1 MSVISVKTKYHV
13 PPRKNSETGKGCIAY
28 LSDEKSHNES
38 NVSPIR
44 NLRKSSNCGDFKS
57 VARKRFKE
65 QARNSNAN
73 VELYSIVQSFDLD
86 ELDPENQNDV
96 DKAHEI
102 GVLTAKEIMKKVG
115 DREFCVFTQAD
126 GESHHL
132 HNHIVIMNCDKELN
146 TIKHGLSWKRTLA
159 PINDKITSEQLQ
171 NAKQKDVQKRLK
183 KSYDEVTALSPT
195 QRKSKRQ
202 KENEKKK
209 EYIYENVNDVLKIA
223 KSQKEFVE
231 LLRERQIIIRRN
243 AKEKEFNWLTKSGK
257 YKSRLPFEYQGY
269 KITSKKLINQN
280 PEEILRTLYQNKL
293 KFEDKQRQNAKSQTD
308 KATETKLNEEQ
319 VIKPREI
326 KPQTQIKTPKPQK
339 TANRQIKKQEE
350 TKIVSKTPKNKF
362 KKIEER
368 NTNIVRVRKSSIS
381 SLTDLELILAI
392 RKRDIWRNKHFHE
405 ANWRNNSTY
414 LQLQGKVTFLRSQLT
429 AEIKT
434 QQQAQQT
441 MIATQ
446 QAERRIK
453 KQEEGVEF

>member
-38 NVSPIR
+38 SASPIR
-44 NLRKSSNCGDFKS
+44 NLRKSSNCGDFKT

-96 DKAHEI
+96 DKAHKI
-102 GVLTAKEIMKKVG
+102 GILTAKEIMKKVG

-146 TIKHGLSWKRTLA
+146 TIKHGLSWKKTLA
-159 PINDKITSEQLQ
+159 PINYKITGEQLQ
-171 NAKQKDVQKRLK
+171 NAKQKAIQSRLK
-183 KSYDEVTALSPT
+183 KSYDEVTALST
-195 QRKSKRQ
+195 ANRKIKRQ
-202 KENEKKK
+202 TENEKKK
-209 EYIYENVNDVLKIA
+209 EYIFENVNDVLEIA
-223 KSQKEFVE
+223 KTQKEFVE

-257 YKSRLPFEYQGY
+257 YKSRLPFEYEGY

-280 PEEILRTLYQNKL
+280 PEQILRKLYQNKQ
-293 KFEDKQRQNAKSQTD
+293 KFEAKQRQNTKSQTD
-308 KATETKLNEEQ
+308 KTIETKLNEEQ

-326 KPQTQIKTPKPQK
+326 KSQTQIKTPKSQK
-339 TANRQIKKQEE
+339 TANQQNKKKQEK
-350 TKIVSKTPKNKF
+350 TKISSKTPKNK
-362 KKIEER
+362 IEER
-368 NTNIVRVRKSSIS
+368 NVNAVHVRKSNIN
-381 SLTDLELILAI
+381 SLTDLELVMAI

-405 ANWRNNSTY
+405 ANWQNNSTY
-414 LQLQGKVTFLRSQLT
+414 LQLQGKVVFLRTQLT
-429 AEIKT
+429 AEIKA

-441 MIATQ
+441 IIATQ
-446 QAERRIK
+446 EAERRIK
-453 KQEEGVEF
+453 KQEEGPGY

>member
-1 MSVISVKTKYHV
+1 M
-13 PPRKNSETGKGCIAY
+13 
-28 LSDEKSHNES
+28 
-38 NVSPIR
+38 
-44 NLRKSSNCGDFKS
+44 
-57 VARKRFKE
+57 
-65 QARNSNAN
+65 
-73 VELYSIVQSFDLD
+73 
-86 ELDPENQNDV
+86 
-96 DKAHEI
+96 
-102 GVLTAKEIMKKVG
+102 
-115 DREFCVFTQAD
+115 
-126 GESHHL
+126 
-132 HNHIVIMNCDKELN
+132 
-146 TIKHGLSWKRTLA
+146 
-159 PINDKITSEQLQ
+159 Q

-223 KSQKEFVE
+223 KSQEEFVE

-308 KATETKLNEEQ
+308 KATKTKLNEEQ

-326 KPQTQIKTPKPQK
+326 KPQTQK

-362 KKIEER
+362 K
-368 NTNIVRVRKSSIS
+368 
-381 SLTDLELILAI
+381 
-392 RKRDIWRNKHFHE
+392 
-405 ANWRNNSTY
+405 NN
-414 LQLQGKVTFLRSQLT
+414 
-429 AEIKT
+429 
-434 QQQAQQT
+434 
-441 MIATQ
+441 
-446 QAERRIK
+446 
-453 KQEEGVEF
+453 

>member
-1 MSVISVKTKYHV
+1 MSIISVKTKYHT

-146 TIKHGLSWKRTLA
+146 TIRHGLSWKKTLA
-159 PINDKITSEQLQ
+159 PLNDKITSEQLQ
-171 NAKQKDVQKRLK
+171 NTKQKAVQERLK
-183 KSYDEVTALSPT
+183 KSYEEVTALST
-195 QRKSKRQ
+195 AKRKTKRQ
-202 KENEKKK
+202 NENEKKK

-223 KSQKEFVE
+223 KTQKEFVE

-280 PEEILRTLYQNKL
+280 PEQILRKLYQNKQ
-293 KFEDKQRQNAKSQTD
+293 KFEDKQHQNAKSQKD
-308 KATETKLNEEQ
+308 KAIETKSNEEQ

-326 KPQTQIKTPKPQK
+326 KPQTQIKTPKLQK
-339 TANRQIKKQEE
+339 TANKQIKKQEE
-350 TKIVSKTPKNKF
+350 TKISSKTSKN
-362 KKIEER
+362 KIEER
-368 NTNIVRVRKSSIS
+368 NVSAVHVRKSNIS
-381 SLTDLELILAI
+381 SLTDLELMVAI
-392 RKRDIWRNKHFHE
+392 NKRDVWRNKHCRE
-405 ANWRNNSTY
+405 ANWQNNATY
-414 LQLQGKVTFLRSQLT
+414 LQLQSKVVFLRTQLT
-429 AEIKT
+429 AEIKA

-441 MIATQ
+441 MIATKE
-446 QAERRIK
+446 AERRIK
-453 KQEEGVEF
+453 KQEEGPGY

>member
-350 TKIVSKTPKNKF
+350 TKIVSETPKNKF

>member
-1 MSVISVKTKYHV
+1 M
-13 PPRKNSETGKGCIAY
+13 
-28 LSDEKSHNES
+28 
-38 NVSPIR
+38 
-44 NLRKSSNCGDFKS
+44 
-57 VARKRFKE
+57 
-65 QARNSNAN
+65 
-73 VELYSIVQSFDLD
+73 
-86 ELDPENQNDV
+86 
-96 DKAHEI
+96 
-102 GVLTAKEIMKKVG
+102 TAKEIMKKVG

-183 KSYDEVTALSPT
+183 KSYDEVTALSPS

-339 TANRQIKKQEE
+339 TANQQNKKKQEK
-350 TKIVSKTPKNKF
+350 TKISSKTPKNK
-362 KKIEER
+362 IEER
-368 NTNIVRVRKSSIS
+368 NVNAVHVRKSNIN
-381 SLTDLELILAI
+381 SLTDLELVMAI

-405 ANWRNNSTY
+405 ANWQNNSTY
-414 LQLQGKVTFLRSQLT
+414 LQLQGKVVFLRTQLT
-429 AEIKT
+429 AEIKA
-434 QQQAQQT
+434 QQRAQQT
-441 MIATQ
+441 IIATQ
-446 QAERRIK
+446 EAERRIK
-453 KQEEGVEF
+453 KQEEGPGY

>member
-1 MSVISVKTKYHV
+1 MSIISVKTKYHT

-146 TIKHGLSWKRTLA
+146 TIRHGLSWKKTLA
-159 PINDKITSEQLQ
+159 PLNDKITSEQLQ
-171 NAKQKDVQKRLK
+171 NTKQKAVQERLK
-183 KSYDEVTALSPT
+183 KSYEEVTALST
-195 QRKSKRQ
+195 AKRKTKRQ
-202 KENEKKK
+202 NENEKKK

-223 KSQKEFVE
+223 KTQKEFVE

-280 PEEILRTLYQNKL
+280 PEQILRKLYQNKQ
-293 KFEDKQRQNAKSQTD
+293 KFEDKQRQNAKSQKD
-308 KATETKLNEEQ
+308 KAIETKSNEEQ

-326 KPQTQIKTPKPQK
+326 KPQTQIKTPKLQK
-339 TANRQIKKQEE
+339 TANKQIKKQEE
-350 TKIVSKTPKNKF
+350 TKISSKTSKN
-362 KKIEER
+362 KIEER
-368 NTNIVRVRKSSIS
+368 NVSAVHVRKSNIS
-381 SLTDLELILAI
+381 SLTDLELMVAI
-392 RKRDIWRNKHFHE
+392 NKRDVWRNKHCRE
-405 ANWRNNSTY
+405 ANWQNNATY
-414 LQLQGKVTFLRSQLT
+414 LQLQSKVVFLRTQLT
-429 AEIKT
+429 AEIKA
-434 QQQAQQT
+434 QQQAQPT
-441 MIATQ
+441 MIATKE
-446 QAERRIK
+446 AERRIK
-453 KQEEGVEF
+453 KQEEGPGY

>member
-1 MSVISVKTKYHV
+1 MSIISVKTKYHT

-146 TIKHGLSWKRTLA
+146 TIRHGLSWKKTLA
-159 PINDKITSEQLQ
+159 PLNDKITSEQLQ
-171 NAKQKDVQKRLK
+171 NTKQKAVQERLK
-183 KSYDEVTALSPT
+183 KSYEEVTALST
-195 QRKSKRQ
+195 AKRKTKRQ
-202 KENEKKK
+202 NENEKKK

-223 KSQKEFVE
+223 KTQKEFVE

-280 PEEILRTLYQNKL
+280 PEQILRKLYQNKQ
-293 KFEDKQRQNAKSQTD
+293 KFEDKQRQNAKSQKD
-308 KATETKLNEEQ
+308 KAIETKSNEEQ

-326 KPQTQIKTPKPQK
+326 KPQTQIKTPKLQK
-339 TANRQIKKQEE
+339 TANKQIKKQEE
-350 TKIVSKTPKNKF
+350 TKISSKTSKN
-362 KKIEER
+362 KIEER
-368 NTNIVRVRKSSIS
+368 NVSAVHVRKSNIS
-381 SLTDLELILAI
+381 SLTDLELMVAI
-392 RKRDIWRNKHFHE
+392 NKRDVWRNKHCRE
-405 ANWRNNSTY
+405 ANWQNNATY
-414 LQLQGKVTFLRSQLT
+414 LQLQSKVVFLRTQLT
-429 AEIKT
+429 AEIKA

-441 MIATQ
+441 MIATKE
-446 QAERRIK
+446 AERRIK
-453 KQEEGVEF
+453 KQEEGPGY

>member
-1 MSVISVKTKYHV
+1 MKVTSLQFVI
-13 PPRKNSETGKGCIAY
+13 C
-28 LSDEKSHNES
+28 EK
-38 NVSPIR
+38 VVT
-44 NLRKSSNCGDFKS
+44 GDFKS

-146 TIKHGLSWKRTLA
+146 TIRHGLSWKKTLA
-159 PINDKITSEQLQ
+159 PLNDKITSEQLQ
-171 NAKQKDVQKRLK
+171 NTKQKAVQERLK
-183 KSYDEVTALSPT
+183 KSYEEVTALST
-195 QRKSKRQ
+195 AKRKTKRQ
-202 KENEKKK
+202 NENEKKK

-223 KSQKEFVE
+223 KTQKEFVE

-280 PEEILRTLYQNKL
+280 PEQILRKLYQNKQ
-293 KFEDKQRQNAKSQTD
+293 KFEDKQRQNAKSQKD
-308 KATETKLNEEQ
+308 KAIETKSNEEQ

-326 KPQTQIKTPKPQK
+326 KPQTQIKTPKLQK
-339 TANRQIKKQEE
+339 TANKQIKKQEE
-350 TKIVSKTPKNKF
+350 TKISSKTSKN
-362 KKIEER
+362 KIEER
-368 NTNIVRVRKSSIS
+368 NVSAVHVRKSNIS
-381 SLTDLELILAI
+381 SLTDLELMVAI
-392 RKRDIWRNKHFHE
+392 NKRDVWRNKHCRE
-405 ANWRNNSTY
+405 ANWQNNATY
-414 LQLQGKVTFLRSQLT
+414 LQLQSKVVFLRTQLT
-429 AEIKT
+429 AEIKA

-441 MIATQ
+441 MIATKE
-446 QAERRIK
+446 AERRIK
-453 KQEEGVEF
+453 KQEEGPGY

>member
-1 MSVISVKTKYHV
+1 MSIISVKTKYHT

-146 TIKHGLSWKRTLA
+146 TIRHGLSWKKTLA
-159 PINDKITSEQLQ
+159 PLNDKITSEQLQ
-171 NAKQKDVQKRLK
+171 NTKQKAVQERLK
-183 KSYDEVTALSPT
+183 KSYEEVTALST
-195 QRKSKRQ
+195 AKRKTKRQ
-202 KENEKKK
+202 NENEKKK

-223 KSQKEFVE
+223 KTQKEFVE

-280 PEEILRTLYQNKL
+280 PEQILRKLYQNKQ
-293 KFEDKQRQNAKSQTD
+293 KFEDKQRQNAKSQKD
-308 KATETKLNEEQ
+308 KAIETKSNEEQ

-326 KPQTQIKTPKPQK
+326 KPQTQIKTPKLQK
-339 TANRQIKKQEE
+339 TANKQIKKQEE
-350 TKIVSKTPKNKF
+350 TKISSKTSKN
-362 KKIEER
+362 KIEER
-368 NTNIVRVRKSSIS
+368 NVSAVHVRKSNIS
-381 SLTDLELILAI
+381 SLTDLELMVAI
-392 RKRDIWRNKHFHE
+392 NKRDIWRNKHFRE
-405 ANWRNNSTY
+405 ANWQNNATY
-414 LQLQGKVTFLRSQLT
+414 LQLQDKVTFLRFQLT
-429 AEIKT
+429 AEIKA
-434 QQQAQQT
+434 QQQAQKT

-446 QAERRIK
+446 KAE
-453 KQEEGVEF
+453 QELET

>member
-73 VELYSIVQSFDLD
+73 VELYSVVQSFDLE
-86 ELDPENQNDV
+86 ELNPENQNDV
-96 DKAHEI
+96 DKAHKI
-102 GVLTAKEIMKKVG
+102 GILTAKEIMKKVG

-132 HNHIVIMNCDKELN
+132 HNHIVILNCDRELN
-146 TIKHGLSWKRTLA
+146 TIRHGLSWKKTLA
-159 PINDKITSEQLQ
+159 PINDEITSEQLQ
-171 NAKQKDVQKRLK
+171 NDKQKAVQERLK
-183 KSYDEVTALSPT
+183 KSYDEVTALSPAK
-195 QRKSKRQ
+195 RKTKRQ
-202 KENEKKK
+202 TENEKKK
-209 EYIYENVNDVLKIA
+209 EYIYDNVNDVLKIA
-223 KSQKEFVE
+223 KTQKEFVE

-243 AKEKEFNWLTKSGK
+243 AKEKEFDWLTKSGK

-280 PEEILRTLYQNKL
+280 PEQILRKLYQNKQ
-293 KFEDKQRQNAKSQTD
+293 KFENKQRQNAKSQAD
-308 KATETKLNEEQ
+308 KAIEAKLNDEQ
-319 VIKPREI
+319 VIKPLEI
-326 KPQTQIKTPKPQK
+326 KPQTQNKTPKTPK
-339 TANRQIKKQEE
+339 TANQQLKKQEK
-350 TKIVSKTPKNKF
+350 TKKKF
-362 KKIEER
+362 EKFEER
-368 NTNIVRVRKSSIS
+368 NTNVVRVRKSNIS
-381 SLTDLELILAI
+381 SLTDLELIMAI
-392 RKRDIWRNKHFHE
+392 RKRDLWRNKHFRE
-405 ANWRNNSTY
+405 SNWQNNATY
-414 LQLQGKVTFLRSQLT
+414 LQLQDKVTFLRSQLT
-429 AEIKT
+429 AEIKA

-446 QAERRIK
+446 QAERQIK
-453 KQEEGVEF
+453 KREQELET

>member
-1 MSVISVKTKYHV
+1 MSIISVKTKYHT

-44 NLRKSSNCGDFKS
+44 KLRKSSNCGDFKS

-146 TIKHGLSWKRTLA
+146 TIRHGLSWKKTLA
-159 PINDKITSEQLQ
+159 PLNDKITSEQLQ
-171 NAKQKDVQKRLK
+171 NTKQKAVQERLK
-183 KSYDEVTALSPT
+183 KSYEEVTALST
-195 QRKSKRQ
+195 AKRKTKRQ
-202 KENEKKK
+202 NENEKKK

-223 KSQKEFVE
+223 KTQKEFVE

-280 PEEILRTLYQNKL
+280 PEQILRKLYQNKQ
-293 KFEDKQRQNAKSQTD
+293 KFEDKQRQNAKSQKD
-308 KATETKLNEEQ
+308 KAIETKSNEEQ

-326 KPQTQIKTPKPQK
+326 KPQTQIKTPKLQK
-339 TANRQIKKQEE
+339 TANKQIKKQEE
-350 TKIVSKTPKNKF
+350 TKISSKTSKN
-362 KKIEER
+362 KIEER
-368 NTNIVRVRKSSIS
+368 NVSAVHVRKSNIS
-381 SLTDLELILAI
+381 SLTDLELMVAI
-392 RKRDIWRNKHFHE
+392 NKRDVWRNKHCRE
-405 ANWRNNSTY
+405 ANWQNNATY
-414 LQLQGKVTFLRSQLT
+414 LQLQSKVVFLRTQLT
-429 AEIKT
+429 AEIKA

-441 MIATQ
+441 MIATKE
-446 QAERRIK
+446 AERRIK
-453 KQEEGVEF
+453 KQEEGPGY

>member
-1 MSVISVKTKYHV
+1 MSVISVKTKYHT
-13 PPRKNSETGKGCIAY
+13 PPHKNSETGKGCITY
-28 LSDEKSHNES
+28 LNDEKSHNKS

-57 VARKRFKE
+57 MARKRFKE

-73 VELYSIVQSFDLD
+73 VELYSVVQSFDLE

-96 DKAHEI
+96 DKAHRI
-102 GVLTAKEIMKKVG
+102 GVLTAKEILKKVG

-146 TIKHGLSWKRTLA
+146 TIKHGLSWEKTLA

-171 NAKQKDVQKRLK
+171 NAKQKAVQTRLK
-183 KSYDEVTALSPT
+183 KSYDEVTALST
-195 QRKSKRQ
+195 EKRKTKRQ

-223 KSQKEFVE
+223 KTQKEFVE

-293 KFEDKQRQNAKSQTD
+293 KFENKQRQNAKSQAD

-319 VIKPREI
+319 VIKPHKI
-326 KPQTQIKTPKPQK
+326 QSQTQIKTPKSPK
-339 TANRQIKKQEE
+339 TAKQQIKKQKE
-350 TKIVSKTPKNKF
+350 TKNASKMPKNKF
-362 KKIEER
+362 EKFEER
-368 NTNIVRVRKSSIS
+368 NTNIVRIRKSNIN
-381 SLTDLELILAI
+381 SLTDLELMVAI
-392 RKRDIWRNKHFHE
+392 NKRDIWRNKHFRE
-405 ANWRNNSTY
+405 ANWQNNATY
-414 LQLQGKVTFLRSQLT
+414 LQLQNKVIFLRSQLT
-429 AEIKT
+429 AEINA

-446 QAERRIK
+446 KAEQQNK
-453 KQEEGVEF
+453 KREQELET

>member
-1 MSVISVKTKYHV
+1 MSIISVKTKYHT

-28 LSDEKSHNES
+28 MSDEKSHNES

-146 TIKHGLSWKRTLA
+146 TIRHGLSWKKTLA
-159 PINDKITSEQLQ
+159 PLNDKITSEQLQ
-171 NAKQKDVQKRLK
+171 NTKQKAVQERLK
-183 KSYDEVTALSPT
+183 KSYEEVTALST
-195 QRKSKRQ
+195 AKRKTKRQ
-202 KENEKKK
+202 NENEKKK

-223 KSQKEFVE
+223 KTQKEFVE

-280 PEEILRTLYQNKL
+280 PEQILRKLYQNKQ
-293 KFEDKQRQNAKSQTD
+293 KFEDKQRQNAKSQKD
-308 KATETKLNEEQ
+308 KAIETKSNEEQ

-326 KPQTQIKTPKPQK
+326 KPQTQIKTPKLQK
-339 TANRQIKKQEE
+339 TANKQIKKQEE
-350 TKIVSKTPKNKF
+350 TKISSKTSKN
-362 KKIEER
+362 KIEER
-368 NTNIVRVRKSSIS
+368 NVSAVHVRKSNIS
-381 SLTDLELILAI
+381 SLTDLELMVAI
-392 RKRDIWRNKHFHE
+392 NKRDVWRNKHCRE
-405 ANWRNNSTY
+405 ANWQNNATY
-414 LQLQGKVTFLRSQLT
+414 LQLQSKVVFLRTQLT
-429 AEIKT
+429 AEIKA

-441 MIATQ
+441 MIATKE
-446 QAERRIK
+446 AERRIK
-453 KQEEGVEF
+453 KQEEGPGY

>member
-1 MSVISVKTKYHV
+1 MSIISVKTKYHT

-146 TIKHGLSWKRTLA
+146 TIRHGLSWKKTLA
-159 PINDKITSEQLQ
+159 PLNDKITSEQLQ
-171 NAKQKDVQKRLK
+171 NTKQKAVQERLK
-183 KSYDEVTALSPT
+183 KSYEEVTALST
-195 QRKSKRQ
+195 AKRKTKRQ
-202 KENEKKK
+202 NENEKKK

-223 KSQKEFVE
+223 KTQKEFVE

-280 PEEILRTLYQNKL
+280 PEQILRKLYQNKQ
-293 KFEDKQRQNAKSQTD
+293 KFEDKQRQNAKSQKD
-308 KATETKLNEEQ
+308 KAIETKSNEEQ

-326 KPQTQIKTPKPQK
+326 KPQTQIKTPKLQK
-339 TANRQIKKQEE
+339 TANKQIKKQEE
-350 TKIVSKTPKNKF
+350 TKFLQKHQ
-362 KKIEER
+362 KIKSR
-368 NTNIVRVRKSSIS
+368 NEMLVLCTFENQILVR
-381 SLTDLELILAI
+381 
-392 RKRDIWRNKHFHE
+392 
-405 ANWRNNSTY
+405 
-414 LQLQGKVTFLRSQLT
+414 
-429 AEIKT
+429 
-434 QQQAQQT
+434 
-441 MIATQ
+441 
-446 QAERRIK
+446 
-453 KQEEGVEF
+453 

>member
-13 PPRKNSETGKGCIAY
+13 PPRQNSETGKGCIAY
-28 LSDEKSHNES
+28 LSDEKSHNKS

-73 VELYSIVQSFDLD
+73 VELYSVVQSFDLE

-96 DKAHEI
+96 DKAHQI
-102 GVLTAKEIMKKVG
+102 GVLTAKEILKKVG

-132 HNHIVIMNCDKELN
+132 HNHIVILNCDSELN

-159 PINDKITSEQLQ
+159 PINDQITGEQLQ
-171 NAKQKDVQKRLK
+171 NAKQKAVQKRLK
-183 KSYDEVTALSPT
+183 KSYDEVTALSPS

-209 EYIYENVNDVLKIA
+209 EYIYENVNDVLKFA

-280 PEEILRTLYQNKL
+280 PEQILRKIYQNKL
-293 KFEDKQRQNAKSQTD
+293 KFENKQRQIAKSQTN
-308 KATETKLNEEQ
+308 KAPETKLNDEQ

-326 KPQTQIKTPKPQK
+326 KPQTQIKTPKSPK
-339 TANRQIKKQEE
+339 TANQQIKKQKE
-350 TKIVSKTPKNKF
+350 TKNVSKNKF
-362 KKIEER
+362 EKFEER
-368 NTNIVRVRKSSIS
+368 NTNIVRVRKSNIS
-381 SLTDLELILAI
+381 SLTDLELIIAI
-392 RKRDIWRNKHFHE
+392 KKRDLWRNKHFRE
-405 ANWRNNSTY
+405 ANWQNNAIY
-414 LQLQGKVTFLRSQLT
+414 LRLQDKVTFLRSQLT
-429 AEIKT
+429 AEIKA

-446 QAERRIK
+446 EAERKIK
-453 KQEEGVEF
+453 KQEEGPGI

>member
-13 PPRKNSETGKGCIAY
+13 PPRQNSETGKGCIAY
-28 LSDEKSHNES
+28 LSDEKSHNKS

-73 VELYSIVQSFDLD
+73 VELYSVVQSFDLE
-86 ELDPENQNDV
+86 ELDPENQDDV
-96 DKAHEI
+96 DKAHQI
-102 GVLTAKEIMKKVG
+102 GVLTAKEILKKVG

-132 HNHIVIMNCDKELN
+132 HNHIVILNCDRELN

-159 PINDKITSEQLQ
+159 PINDQITGEQLQ
-171 NAKQKDVQKRLK
+171 NAKQKAVQNRLK
-183 KSYDEVTALSPT
+183 KSYDEVTALSPS

-202 KENEKKK
+202 TENEKKK
-209 EYIYENVNDVLKIA
+209 EYIYDNVNDVLKIA

-257 YKSRLPFEYQGY
+257 YKSRLPLEYQGY

-280 PEEILRTLYQNKL
+280 PEQILRKLYQNKL
-293 KFEDKQRQNAKSQTD
+293 KFENKQRQNAKSQTD
-308 KATETKLNEEQ
+308 KATETELNDEQ
-319 VIKPREI
+319 VIKPLEI
-326 KPQTQIKTPKPQK
+326 KPQTQNKTPK
-339 TANRQIKKQEE
+339 TANQQLKKQKE
-350 TKIVSKTPKNKF
+350 TKNVSKTPENNKF
-362 KKIEER
+362 EKFEER
-368 NTNIVRVRKSSIS
+368 NTNIVRIRKSNIN
-381 SLTDLELILAI
+381 SLTDLELMVAI
-392 RKRDIWRNKHFHE
+392 NKRDIWRNKHFRE
-405 ANWRNNSTY
+405 ANWQNNATY
-414 LQLQGKVTFLRSQLT
+414 LQLQDKVTFLRSQLT
-429 AEIKT
+429 AEIKA
-434 QQQAQQT
+434 QQQAQKT

-446 QAERRIK
+446 KAEQQNK
-453 KQEEGVEF
+453 KREQELET

>member
-1 MSVISVKTKYHV
+1 MSIISVKTKYHT

-96 DKAHEI
+96 DKAHKI
-102 GVLTAKEIMKKVG
+102 GILTAKEIMKKVG

-146 TIKHGLSWKRTLA
+146 TIRHGLSWKKTLA
-159 PINDKITSEQLQ
+159 PLNDKITSEQLQ
-171 NAKQKDVQKRLK
+171 NTKQKAVQERLK
-183 KSYDEVTALSPT
+183 KSYEEVTALST
-195 QRKSKRQ
+195 AKRKTKRQ
-202 KENEKKK
+202 NENEKKK

-223 KSQKEFVE
+223 KTQKEFVE

-280 PEEILRTLYQNKL
+280 PEQILRKLYQNKQ
-293 KFEDKQRQNAKSQTD
+293 KFEDKQRQNAKSQKD
-308 KATETKLNEEQ
+308 KAIETKSNEEQ

-326 KPQTQIKTPKPQK
+326 KPQTQIKTPKLQK
-339 TANRQIKKQEE
+339 TANKQIKKQEE
-350 TKIVSKTPKNKF
+350 TKISSKTSKN
-362 KKIEER
+362 KIEER
-368 NTNIVRVRKSSIS
+368 NVSAVHVRKSNIS
-381 SLTDLELILAI
+381 SLTDLELMVAI
-392 RKRDIWRNKHFHE
+392 NKRDVWRNKHCRE
-405 ANWRNNSTY
+405 ANWQNNATY
-414 LQLQGKVTFLRSQLT
+414 LQLQSKVVFLRTQLT
-429 AEIKT
+429 AEIKA

-441 MIATQ
+441 MIATKE
-446 QAERRIK
+446 AERRIK
-453 KQEEGVEF
+453 KQEEGPGY

>member
-1 MSVISVKTKYHV
+1 MSIISVKTKYHT

-146 TIKHGLSWKRTLA
+146 TIRHGLSWKNTLA
-159 PINDKITSEQLQ
+159 PLNDKITSEQLQ
-171 NAKQKDVQKRLK
+171 NTKQKAVQERLK
-183 KSYDEVTALSPT
+183 KSYEEVTALST
-195 QRKSKRQ
+195 AKRKTKRQ
-202 KENEKKK
+202 NENEKKK

-223 KSQKEFVE
+223 KTQKEFVE

-280 PEEILRTLYQNKL
+280 PEQILRKLYQNKQ
-293 KFEDKQRQNAKSQTD
+293 KFEDKQRQNAKSQKD
-308 KATETKLNEEQ
+308 KAIETKSNEEQ

-326 KPQTQIKTPKPQK
+326 KPQTQIKTPKLQK
-339 TANRQIKKQEE
+339 TANKQIKKQEE
-350 TKIVSKTPKNKF
+350 TKISSKTSKN
-362 KKIEER
+362 KIEER
-368 NTNIVRVRKSSIS
+368 NVSAVHVRKSNIS
-381 SLTDLELILAI
+381 SLTDLELMVAI
-392 RKRDIWRNKHFHE
+392 NKRDVWRNKHCRE
-405 ANWRNNSTY
+405 ANWQNNATY
-414 LQLQGKVTFLRSQLT
+414 LQLQSKVVFLRTQLT
-429 AEIKT
+429 AEIKA

-441 MIATQ
+441 MIATKE
-446 QAERRIK
+446 AERRIK
-453 KQEEGVEF
+453 KQEEGPGY

>member
-1 MSVISVKTKYHV
+1 MSVISVKSKYHV
-13 PPRKNSETGKGCIAY
+13 PPRRNSKTGKGCIAY
-28 LSDEKSHNES
+28 LNDEKSHNES

-65 QARNSNAN
+65 QVRNTNAN
-73 VELYSIVQSFDLD
+73 VELYSVVQSFDLN

-96 DKAHEI
+96 DKAHKI

-132 HNHIVIMNCDKELN
+132 HNHIVIMNCDRELN
-146 TIKHGLSWKRTLA
+146 TIKHGLSWKKTLA

-171 NAKQKDVQKRLK
+171 NDKQKAVQKRLK
-183 KSYDEVTALSPT
+183 KSYDEVTALSPS

-209 EYIYENVNDVLKIA
+209 EYIYDNVNDVLKIA
-223 KSQKEFVE
+223 KTQKEFVE

-280 PEEILRTLYQNKL
+280 PEQILRKLYQNKL
-293 KFEDKQRQNAKSQTD
+293 EFENKQRQNAKSQAD
-308 KATETKLNEEQ
+308 KATETKLNEER

-326 KPQTQIKTPKPQK
+326 KPQTQSKKPKSPK
-339 TANRQIKKQEE
+339 TANQQKE
-350 TKIVSKTPKNKF
+350 TKNVSKTPKI
-362 KKIEER
+362 KIEER
-368 NTNIVRVRKSSIS
+368 NTNIVRVRKSNIS
-381 SLTDLELILAI
+381 SLTDLELMVAI
-392 RKRDIWRNKHFHE
+392 NKRDVWRNKHFHE
-405 ANWRNNSTY
+405 ANWQNNATY
-414 LQLQGKVTFLRSQLT
+414 LRLQNKVTFLRSQLT
-429 AEIKT
+429 AEIKA

-441 MIATQ
+441 IIATQ
-446 QAERRIK
+446 KAEQQIK
-453 KQEEGVEF
+453 KREEGPGL

>member
-1 MSVISVKTKYHV
+1 MSVISVKSKYHV
-13 PPRKNSETGKGCIAY
+13 PPRKNSETGKGCINY

-86 ELDPENQNDV
+86 ELDPEDQNDV
-96 DKAHEI
+96 DKAHQI
-102 GVLTAKEIMKKVG
+102 GVLTAKEILKKVG

-146 TIKHGLSWKRTLA
+146 TIKHGLSWEKTLA

-183 KSYDEVTALSPT
+183 KSYDEVTALSPS

-202 KENEKKK
+202 KENETKK
-209 EYIYENVNDVLKIA
+209 EYIYKNVNDVLKIA
-223 KSQKEFVE
+223 KTQKEFVE

-280 PEEILRTLYQNKL
+280 PEQILRKLYQNKL
-293 KFEDKQRQNAKSQTD
+293 KFENKQRQNAKSQTD
-308 KATETKLNEEQ
+308 KATETELNDEQ
-319 VIKPREI
+319 VIKPLEI
-326 KPQTQIKTPKPQK
+326 KPQTQNKTPKTPK
-339 TANRQIKKQEE
+339 TANQQLKKQKE
-350 TKIVSKTPKNKF
+350 TKNVSKTPKNKF
-362 KKIEER
+362 KKFEER
-368 NTNIVRVRKSSIS
+368 NTNIVRIRKSNIN
-381 SLTDLELILAI
+381 SLTDLELIIAI
-392 RKRDIWRNKHFHE
+392 KKRDIWRNKHFHE
-405 ANWRNNSTY
+405 ANWQNNATY
-414 LQLQGKVTFLRSQLT
+414 LRLQDKVTFLRSQLT
-429 AEIKT
+429 AEIKA

-446 QAERRIK
+446 KAEQRIK
-453 KQEEGVEF
+453 KQEEGPGI

>member
-146 TIKHGLSWKRTLA
+146 TINHGLSWKRTLA

-280 PEEILRTLYQNKL
+280 PEQILRKLYQNKL
-293 KFEDKQRQNAKSQTD
+293 EFENKQRQNAKSQAD

-326 KPQTQIKTPKPQK
+326 KPQKQNKKPKSPK
-339 TANRQIKKQEE
+339 TANQQIKKQEE
-350 TKIVSKTPKNKF
+350 TKVASKTPKNKF
-362 KKIEER
+362 EKFEER
-368 NTNIVRVRKSSIS
+368 NTNIVRVRKSNIS
-381 SLTDLELILAI
+381 SLTDLELAVAI
-392 RKRDIWRNKHFHE
+392 NKRDIWRNKHFKE
-405 ANWRNNSTY
+405 ANWQNNATY
-414 LQLQGKVTFLRSQLT
+414 LQLQDKVTFLRSQLT
-429 AEIKT
+429 AEIKA

-441 MIATQ
+441 IIATQ
-446 QAERRIK
+446 EAERRIK
-453 KQEEGVEF
+453 KQEEGPGY

>member
-1 MSVISVKTKYHV
+1 MSVISVKSKYHV
-13 PPRKNSETGKGCIAY
+13 PPHKNSETGKGCIAY
-28 LSDEKSHNES
+28 LNDEKSHNES
-38 NVSPIR
+38 DVSPIR

-73 VELYSIVQSFDLD
+73 VELYSVVQSFDLE
-86 ELDPENQNDV
+86 ELDPENQDDV
-96 DKAHEI
+96 DKAHQI
-102 GVLTAKEIMKKVG
+102 GVLTAKEILKKVG

-132 HNHIVIMNCDKELN
+132 HNHIVILNCDRELN

-159 PINDKITSEQLQ
+159 PINDQITGEQLQ
-171 NAKQKDVQKRLK
+171 NAKQKAVQERLK
-183 KSYDEVTALSPT
+183 KSYDEVTALST
-195 QRKSKRQ
+195 TKRKAKRQ

-223 KSQKEFVE
+223 KTQKEFVE

-280 PEEILRTLYQNKL
+280 PEQILRKLYQNKL
-293 KFEDKQRQNAKSQTD
+293 KFEDKQRQNAKSQAD

-319 VIKPREI
+319 VIKPHKI
-326 KPQTQIKTPKPQK
+326 QSQTQNKTPKTPK
-339 TANRQIKKQEE
+339 TANQQLKKQE
-350 TKIVSKTPKNKF
+350 KAKKKF
-362 KKIEER
+362 EKFEER
-368 NTNIVRVRKSSIS
+368 NTNIVRIRKSNIN
-381 SLTDLELILAI
+381 SLTDLELMVAI
-392 RKRDIWRNKHFHE
+392 NKRDIWRNKHFRE
-405 ANWRNNSTY
+405 ANWQNNATY
-414 LQLQGKVTFLRSQLT
+414 LQLQDKVTFLRSQLT
-429 AEIKT
+429 AEIKA
-434 QQQAQQT
+434 QQQAQKT

-446 QAERRIK
+446 KAE
-453 KQEEGVEF
+453 QELET

>member
-1 MSVISVKTKYHV
+1 MSVISVKSKYHV
-13 PPRKNSETGKGCIAY
+13 PPRRNSETGKGCIAY
-28 LSDEKSHNES
+28 LSDEKSHNKS

-73 VELYSIVQSFDLD
+73 VELYSVVQSFDLN
-86 ELDPENQNDV
+86 ELDPENQDDV
-96 DKAHEI
+96 DKAHQI
-102 GVLTAKEIMKKVG
+102 GILTAKEIMKKVG

-146 TIKHGLSWKRTLA
+146 TIKHGLSWKKTLA
-159 PINDKITSEQLQ
+159 PINDEITSEQLQ
-171 NAKQKDVQKRLK
+171 NDKQKAVQERLK
-183 KSYDEVTALSPT
+183 KSYDEVTALST
-195 QRKSKRQ
+195 TKRKAKRQ

-209 EYIYENVNDVLKIA
+209 EYIYDNVNDVLKIA
-223 KSQKEFVE
+223 KTQKEFVE

-280 PEEILRTLYQNKL
+280 PEQILRKLYQNKL
-293 KFEDKQRQNAKSQTD
+293 KFENKQRQIAKSQTN
-308 KATETKLNEEQ
+308 KAPETKLNDEQ

-326 KPQTQIKTPKPQK
+326 KPQTQIKTPKSPK
-339 TANRQIKKQEE
+339 TANQQIKKQKE
-350 TKIVSKTPKNKF
+350 TKNVSKNKF
-362 KKIEER
+362 EKFEER
-368 NTNIVRVRKSSIS
+368 NTNIVRVRKSNIS
-381 SLTDLELILAI
+381 SLTDLELMVAI
-392 RKRDIWRNKHFHE
+392 NKRDIWRNKHFHE
-405 ANWRNNSTY
+405 ANWQNNATY
-414 LQLQGKVTFLRSQLT
+414 LRLQNKVTFLRSQLT
-429 AEIKT
+429 AEINA

-441 MIATQ
+441 MIATKRAEQ
-446 QAERRIK
+446 QNK
-453 KQEEGVEF
+453 KREEELET

>member
-13 PPRKNSETGKGCIAY
+13 PPRQNSETGKGCIAY

-57 VARKRFKE
+57 AARKRFKE

-73 VELYSIVQSFDLD
+73 VELYSVVQSFDLE

-96 DKAHEI
+96 DKAHQI
-102 GVLTAKEIMKKVG
+102 GVLTAKEILKKVG

-132 HNHIVIMNCDKELN
+132 HNHIVILNCDRELN

-159 PINDKITSEQLQ
+159 PINDQITGEQLQ

-183 KSYDEVTALSPT
+183 KSYDEVTALSPS

-202 KENEKKK
+202 KENETKK
-209 EYIYENVNDVLKIA
+209 EYIYKNVNDVLKIA
-223 KSQKEFVE
+223 KTQKEFVE

-257 YKSRLPFEYQGY
+257 YKSRLPFEYRGY

-326 KPQTQIKTPKPQK
+326 KPQMQIKTPKSPK
-339 TANRQIKKQEE
+339 TANQQIKKQKE
-350 TKIVSKTPKNKF
+350 TKNVSKTPKNKF
-362 KKIEER
+362 EEQ
-368 NTNIVRVRKSSIS
+368 NTNIVRIRKSNIS
-381 SLTDLELILAI
+381 SFTDLELIMAI
-392 RKRDIWRNKHFHE
+392 RKRDLWRNKHFRE
-405 ANWRNNSTY
+405 ANWQNNATY
-414 LQLQGKVTFLRSQLT
+414 LRLQDKVTFLRSQLT
-429 AEIKT
+429 AEIKA

-441 MIATQ
+441 IIATQ
-446 QAERRIK
+446 KAERQIK
-453 KQEEGVEF
+453 KHEQELET